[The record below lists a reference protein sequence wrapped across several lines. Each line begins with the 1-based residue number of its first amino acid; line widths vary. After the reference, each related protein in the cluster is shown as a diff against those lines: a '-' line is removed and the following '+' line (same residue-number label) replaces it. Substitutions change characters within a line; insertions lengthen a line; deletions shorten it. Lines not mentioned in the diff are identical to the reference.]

1 MRWSRSRDHPRV
13 CGEHFGRALRACDPQ
28 GSSPRV
34 RGTPCRDLRAVCAA
48 GIIPACAGNTPSAAV
63 GGSRIWDHPRVCGE
77 HYVDSAINPTYAG
90 SSPRVR
96 GTPVHGVEQ
105 ISRGGIIPACAGNT
119 RVVEVAAGLVGDH
132 PRVCGEHC
140 AVSFAWAASVGSS
153 PRVRGTQCERQFI
166 AAVLGIIPA
175 CAGNTIWLIRAPYTD
190 RDHPRVCGEHYGRYS
205 LPTASVGSSP
215 RVRGTP
221 TAVPTS
227 RRRLGIIPACA
238 GNTLALF
245 VACVLERDHPRV
257 CGEHPPLFHLRLA
270 GSGSSPRVRGTL
282 RV

>member
-1 MRWSRSRDHPRV
+1 M
-13 CGEHFGRALRACDPQ
+13 

-34 RGTPCRDLRAVCAA
+34 RGTPTTTAGATGRP
-48 GIIPACAGNTPSAAV
+48 GIIPACAGNTRCRLPRAA
-63 GGSRIWDHPRVCGE
+63 RWWDHPRVCGE
-77 HYVDSAINPTYAG
+77 HQNFRMRSVGCAG

-96 GTPVHGVEQ
+96 GTPWCV
-105 ISRGGIIPACAGNT
+105 
-119 RVVEVAAGLVGDH
+119 
-132 PRVCGEHC
+132 
-140 AVSFAWAASVGSS
+140 
-153 PRVRGTQCERQFI
+153 RVRGDG
-166 AAVLGIIPA
+166 VGIIPA

-282 RV
+282 YGLWTCCRRVGIIPACAGNTIRVGAWHLA

>member
-1 MRWSRSRDHPRV
+1 M
-13 CGEHFGRALRACDPQ
+13 
-28 GSSPRV
+28 
-34 RGTPCRDLRAVCAA
+34 
-48 GIIPACAGNTPSAAV
+48 
-63 GGSRIWDHPRVCGE
+63 
-77 HYVDSAINPTYAG
+77 G

-238 GNTLALF
+238 GNTPR
-245 VACVLERDHPRV
+245 CSTCGWPDRDHPRV
-257 CGEHPPLFHLRLA
+257 CGEHSMVYGRVA
-270 GSGSSPRVRGTL
+270 VVWGSSPRVRGTPYG
-282 RV
+282 